1 MSEPL
6 DEKLLLV
13 TLTNFTALTNGNW
26 SLVKIGSTSQAERL
40 RLNDLCSCSPNPY
53 TYDEGGWVEIWMN

>member
-13 TLTNFTALTNGNW
+13 TSNFTALTNGNW

-40 RLNDLCSCSPNPY
+40 CLNDLCSCSPNPY